1 MKTRGRIR
9 RASAVCVL
17 TGMSS
22 GLVYLP
28 ACSLTDIGENIISG
42 SLSFVEGYTEEILSS
57 LFPPPEEVLGGAE
70 G

>member
-1 MKTRGRIR
+1 
-9 RASAVCVL
+9 
-17 TGMSS
+17 MSS